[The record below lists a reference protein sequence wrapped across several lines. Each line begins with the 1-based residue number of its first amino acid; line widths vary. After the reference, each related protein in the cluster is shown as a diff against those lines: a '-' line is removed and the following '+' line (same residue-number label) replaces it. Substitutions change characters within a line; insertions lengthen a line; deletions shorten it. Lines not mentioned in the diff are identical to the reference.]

1 VRAAVVLLPDT
12 VLLVPG
18 AAGRADPGAGLRAAS
33 LAALA
38 AVPSVRPGGRVLVV
52 APGRRGRF
60 LPHPVGPG
68 LGAAGLDAGAGV
80 PTARRADVAA
90 STALV
95 LLEAAVV
102 RAPSDVLE
110 VERAGGTPPHAP
122 AEAVGADLLVVVG
135 SLSARHGPDAP
146 LADDPRAP
154 AADAALLAALASGP
168 AALATAL
175 DDLGADGARDLA
187 VTGAAP
193 WRVAL
198 DLIGVATPVD
208 VVAHHHE
215 VLLGAQHAVTAWIPA
230 PTTEETR

>member
-33 LAALA
+33 LAALT
-38 AVPSVRPGGRVLVV
+38 AVAPVPPGGRVLVV

-60 LPHPVGPG
+60 LPHPVAPG

-95 LLEAAVV
+95 LLDAAGV
-102 RAPSDVLE
+102 RAPVDVLE

-122 AEAVGADLLVVVG
+122 SEVAGSGLLVVVG

-154 AADAALLAALASGP
+154 AVDAALLAALASGP
-168 AALATAL
+168 AALAVAL

-187 VTGAAP
+187 VSGAVV

-198 DLIGVATPVD
+198 GLLGAATPVD
-208 VVAHHHE
+208 VVAHHAE
-215 VLLGAQHAVTAWIPA
+215 ILLGAQHAVTAWTPA
-230 PTTEETR
+230 PSPEEPR